1 MAISLNNHETRIKAL
16 ESKIQNIP
24 SGSGIV
30 SSSLSANGYCKF
42 ANGLLFQWGSSSANP
57 QNFPIAFKQV
67 YICVGSPTA
76 SGSQR
81 KENDGI
87 VYLTNTQFKSE
98 ILGGRGY
105 SACRFFAIGVV

>member
-1 MAISLNNHETRIKAL
+1 MAYSMKNHEDRIKAL

-30 SSSLSANGYCKF
+30 STSLSANGYCKF

-105 SACRFFAIGVV
+105 SPCRFFAIGVV